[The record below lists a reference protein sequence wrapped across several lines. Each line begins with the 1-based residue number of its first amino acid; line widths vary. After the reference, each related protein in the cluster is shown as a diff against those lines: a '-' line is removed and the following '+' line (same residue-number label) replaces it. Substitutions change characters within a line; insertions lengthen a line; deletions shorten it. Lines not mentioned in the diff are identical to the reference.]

1 MHIENLTKTYGAA
14 FTLGP
19 ITGTF
24 GPGETIGI
32 LGKNGAG
39 KSTLFEILTGNADAT
54 SGSVLLGTERL
65 TPDRP
70 DLKKRLGYLPQHPV
84 LPKWVTG
91 REILAYAGLL
101 HALPDREEK
110 IRLAEIYWDCK
121 DYSKKP
127 MGTLSYG
134 MQKRVGLALA
144 TLHDPEIL
152 ILDEPHSGLDL
163 FHVKALDEAIRRRA
177 SQGKTTIISTHVSS
191 FAALMCDHLYMIDS
205 GKLRPL
211 SPWTELD
218 FLGKMAAIDTAFF
231 GKGSLSC

>member
-1 MHIENLTKTYGAA
+1 MHVENLTKTYGTT

-19 ITGTF
+19 ISCTF
-24 GPGETIGI
+24 APGETIGI

-39 KSTLFEILTGNADAT
+39 KSTLFEILTGNLDAS
-54 SGSVLLGTERL
+54 SGTVLLGSERL

-101 HALPDREEK
+101 HGLPDREAK
-110 IRLAEIYWDCK
+110 IKQAEIYWDCQ
-121 DYSKKP
+121 DYAAKP
-127 MGTLSYG
+127 IGTLSYG

-144 TLHDPEIL
+144 SLHDPDIL

-177 SQGKTTIISTHVSS
+177 SEGKTTIISTHVSS
-191 FAALMCDHLYMIDS
+191 FAAAMCDHLYLIDQ
-205 GKLRPL
+205 GRLKPL
-211 SPWTELD
+211 SPWAGLD
-218 FLGKMAAIDTAFF
+218 FLSKMAAIDTAFF
-231 GKGSLSC
+231 GKGSPAC

>member
-1 MHIENLTKTYGAA
+1 MHIEQLTKTYGQA

-19 ITGTF
+19 ISCAF
-24 GPGETIGI
+24 KAGETVGI

-39 KSTLFEILTGNADAT
+39 KSTLFELLTGNLDAT
-54 SGSVLLGTERL
+54 SGQILLGQERL

-91 REILAYAGLL
+91 REILSYAALL
-101 HALPDREEK
+101 HDLADREK
-110 IRLAEIYWDCK
+110 RVQLAEIYWDCQ
-121 DYSKKP
+121 DYAHKP
-127 MGTLSYG
+127 IGTLSYG

-144 TLHDPEIL
+144 TLHDPDIL

-191 FAALMCDHLYMIDS
+191 FAAAMCDHLYMIAD
-205 GKLRPL
+205 GQLKPL
-211 SPWTELD
+211 SPWTGLD

-231 GKGSLSC
+231 GKGSPAC

>member
-1 MHIENLTKTYGAA
+1 MRIENLTKTYGSG

-19 ITGTF
+19 ISCTF
-24 GPGETIGI
+24 APGETIGI

-39 KSTLFEILTGNADAT
+39 KSTLFELMTGNLDAT
-54 SGSVLLGTERL
+54 SGQVFLGTERL

-101 HALPDREEK
+101 HALPDQEARIK
-110 IRLAEIYWDCK
+110 RAEDYWDCK
-121 DYSKKP
+121 DYAQKP
-127 MGTLSYG
+127 VGTLSYG

-144 TLHDPEIL
+144 TLHDPDIL

-177 SQGKTTIISTHVSS
+177 SEGKTTIISTHVSS
-191 FAALMCDHLYMIDS
+191 FAAAMCDHLFMIDG
-205 GKLRPL
+205 GKLIPL
-211 SPWTELD
+211 SPWAGLD
-218 FLGKMAAIDTAFF
+218 FLSKMAAIDTAFF
-231 GKGSLSC
+231 GQGSPAC

>member
-1 MHIENLTKTYGAA
+1 MHVENLTKTYGTA

-19 ITGTF
+19 ISCTF

-39 KSTLFEILTGNADAT
+39 KSTLFEILTGNTDAS
-54 SGSVLLGTERL
+54 SGSVLLGAERL

-91 REILAYAGLL
+91 REILGYAGLL
-101 HALPDREEK
+101 HALPNREEK
-110 IRLAEIYWDCK
+110 IKLAETYWDCR
-121 DYSKKP
+121 DYADKP

-144 TLHDPEIL
+144 TLHEPEIL

-177 SQGKTTIISTHVSS
+177 AQGNTTIISTHVSS
-191 FAALMCDHLYMIDS
+191 FAAAMCDHLYMIDA

-211 SPWTELD
+211 SPWADLD

-231 GKGSLSC
+231 GKGSLTC